1 MNKIILTAIVCGLL
15 FACQQPTN
23 KKVTEKVVETE
34 EKHKL
39 QLVYSNLVDTE
50 SQQEVQQA
58 LAAAGVS
65 TKNIGD
71 FLESVALFNN
81 TVGAKVGL
89 VPQGY
94 ATIDSLLPQY
104 DEAAI
109 QSQWTRKYPIFQ
121 GYNCRITSFTLLRDF
136 VAVATPTTSVST
148 DDEILFIDKEVL
160 RTMPKKYFT
169 TEDEARFWALFSS
182 MPTKNTKEVASHLA
196 TVQRS
201 WKERGISFPKKDDP
215 MKASFISVLFHSQVS
230 AEDNTLFGGQ

>member
-1 MNKIILTAIVCGLL
+1 MNKIVLTAIVCGLL

-81 TVGAKVGL
+81 TVGGKVGL

-94 ATIDSLLPQY
+94 ATID
-104 DEAAI
+104 
-109 QSQWTRKYPIFQ
+109 
-121 GYNCRITSFTLLRDF
+121 
-136 VAVATPTTSVST
+136 
-148 DDEILFIDKEVL
+148 
-160 RTMPKKYFT
+160 
-169 TEDEARFWALFSS
+169 
-182 MPTKNTKEVASHLA
+182 
-196 TVQRS
+196 
-201 WKERGISFPKKDDP
+201 
-215 MKASFISVLFHSQVS
+215 
-230 AEDNTLFGGQ
+230 